1 MPSAGGE
8 APSEGVAALVGGMTR
23 EEKVAQLVG
32 LWVSPRPD
40 GEAGPIRDEWSGQ
53 SGWEGSLEERLA
65 HGLGQVSRPFGTG
78 PVDPATGSG
87 MLDRLQRRVVESS
100 RLGIPAMAHEECLTG
115 LMALGATVFPSPLNW
130 GSTWDPDLVTEMA
143 DAIRAQMRSVGVH
156 QGLAPVLDV
165 VRDPRW
171 GRVEECIS
179 EDPYL
184 VGVIGTA
191 YIVGLQGDDLRR
203 GVAATTKHFAGYSFS
218 EGGRNLAP
226 AHVGPRELADVFLV
240 PFEMAVRL
248 GRVRSVMNAYH
259 DNDGEPAAASRRLL
273 TDVLRDRWGFDGVV
287 VSDYFAVDW
296 LHLLHGVASSKS
308 EAAALALRAGIDLE
322 LPNPDCYTAPLLEA
336 LDEGTVEE
344 DDLDRAVGRVL
355 ALKEELGL
363 FEAPYVGEAGA
374 LADLDPPHH
383 RALSRRVAEA
393 SLILLKNEGGL
404 LPLPESVR
412 SVAVIGP
419 NGASRTAALGNYCFD
434 NHVASHL
441 EDPPEGVPVVT
452 VAEGITE
459 LLGERARVEVVSGCQ
474 VLGDDRSGFPAAADA
489 ARRCDVAVVVVG
501 DQAGHF
507 GMGTS
512 GEGTDTDQLGLPG
525 VQAELVGTVAA
536 SGTPTV
542 VVLVT
547 GRPYALQDLVEQV
560 PALVQAWFPGEE
572 AGHAV
577 ADVLFGRVNP
587 GGRLSVTFSRG
598 AGQQPNFYND
608 KALGRVGYARS
619 STRPVFCF
627 GHGLSY
633 TTFDYSDLVIDPVEV
648 ATDAAFR
655 VSCRVTNSGG
665 RPGDEVVQLYL
676 RDLVGQVT
684 RPVQE
689 LKGFSRVSLVPGQ
702 SVRVSFSVSTDMVS
716 FTGVDLERVV
726 EPGMVQV
733 MVGASCEDI
742 RLRGEVRLVGGLRR
756 VGDDRVLTTQV
767 EVEPD

>member
-1 MPSAGGE
+1 MASAGGQ
-8 APSEGVAALVGGMTR
+8 ALSRRVSDLLARMTPD
-23 EEKVAQLVG
+23 EKRAQLVG
-32 LWVSPRPD
+32 LWVSPQPD
-40 GEAGPIRDEWSGQ
+40 GEAGPFRDEWSGQ
-53 SGWEGSLEERLA
+53 SGWAGTLEDRLA

-78 PVDPATGSG
+78 PVDPATGTG
-87 MLDRLQRRVVESS
+87 MLDRMQRRLVEET

-115 LMALGATVFPSPLNW
+115 LMALGATVFPGPLNW
-130 GSTWDPDLVTEMA
+130 GSTWDPDLIAEVG
-143 DAIRAQMRSVGVH
+143 DAIRVQMRSVGVH

-165 VRDPRW
+165 IRDPRW

-184 VGVIGTA
+184 VGVIGVA
-191 YIVGLQGDDLRR
+191 YIRGLQGDDLRH

-226 AHVGPRELADVFLV
+226 AHVGPREMADVFLV

-273 TDVLRDRWGFDGVV
+273 TEILRDDWGFDGVV
-287 VSDYFAVDW
+287 VSDYFAVEW
-296 LHLLHGVASSKS
+296 LQLLHGVAASKAD
-308 EAAALALRAGIDLE
+308 AAALALAAGIDVE
-322 LPNPDCYTAPLLEA
+322 LPNPDCYLEPLGAALEA
-336 LDEGTVEE
+336 GLLDEAE
-344 DDLDRAVGRVL
+344 LDRAVGRVL
-355 ALKEELGL
+355 SLKEELGL
-363 FEAPYVGEAGA
+363 LDAPFVGKEGA
-374 LADLDPPHH
+374 AADLDPPEH
-383 RALSRRVAEA
+383 RALSRRVAE
-393 SLILLKNEGGL
+393 SSVVLLKNDGGL
-404 LPLPESVR
+404 LPLSESLR

-419 NGASRTAALGNYCFD
+419 SAASRTAVLGNYCFD

-441 EDPPEGVPVVT
+441 SPRPEGVRVVT
-452 VAEGITE
+452 IVEGITE
-459 LLGERARVEVVSGCQ
+459 LLGERAAVEVVKGCE
-474 VLGDDRSGFPAAADA
+474 VLGEDRSGFPGAVEA
-489 ARRCDVAVVVVG
+489 ARRADVAVVVVG

-512 GEGTDTDQLGLPG
+512 GEGTDADDLALPG
-525 VQAELVGTVAA
+525 VQPELVAAVAA

-547 GRPYALQDLVEQV
+547 GRAYALGDLAGQV
-560 PALVQAWFPGEE
+560 PAVLQAWFPGEE

-598 AGQQPNFYND
+598 AGQQPSFYND

-627 GHGLSY
+627 GHGLGY
-633 TTFDYSDLVIDPVEV
+633 TTFDYADLVIDPVEV
-648 ATDAAFR
+648 EVDGSFR
-655 VSCRVTNSGG
+655 VSCTLTNTGD

-689 LKGFSRVSLVPGQ
+689 LKGFRRVSLGPGR
-702 SVRVSFSVSTDMVS
+702 SARVSFEVFTDMLS
-716 FTGVDLERVV
+716 FTGRDLARVV
-726 EPGMVQV
+726 EPGLVQV
-733 MVGASCEDI
+733 MVGSSCEDI
-742 RLRGEVRLVGGLRR
+742 RLRGEVRLVGELRR
-756 VGDDRVLTTQV
+756 VGRDRVLTTGV
-767 EVEPD
+767 EVEFP